1 MCGPLVGATRSRCN
15 EKLKKTS
22 KILLCK
28 YTALLVATFA
38 KKEDMKKVFVA
49 VWYLNEFDWRMDDYI
64 EERHESVPYSNR
76 EAAQAHCDHLKE
88 KEGITA
94 HVCEI
99 AVYDEF
105 KTRGK
110 RKN

>member
-1 MCGPLVGATRSRCN
+1 
-15 EKLKKTS
+15 
-22 KILLCK
+22 
-28 YTALLVATFA
+28 
-38 KKEDMKKVFVA
+38 MKKVFVA

-105 KTRGK
+105 KTRGR